1 MSNNFSETN
10 SDFFDS
16 DKELNQDNDANELQD
31 KVNDTH
37 EIQDGIGDHHKD
49 SQEGDGDSLEGDG
62 DSQELTPKVY
72 LTKEEAEAECKL
84 HTHNSLL
91 SLGRQVEKD
100 QSNKEGLDNLFN
112 QLKDKFKDLPKFD
125 LSLVDRNFN
134 IDSYLYLNKVDNF
147 KFIDQKELF
156 KLYILYL
163 LSEDKYLKEVKET
176 NLLKEEISD
185 LNDQGDEYIKQ
196 LEELEKSNEEKE
208 SKVAKRIINL
218 RQKCIDRRIQINR
231 MWYSIYFLC
240 YTSVF
245 TLNVTIQQFYYA
257 YTNLIIPFIQQIIF
271 LTFVGIKHLFEFL
284 MTYKI
289 VLGMLISFVATYF
302 YLNYNKK
309 KHMLKK
315 EN

>member
-1 MSNNFSETN
+1 M
-10 SDFFDS
+10 
-16 DKELNQDNDANELQD
+16 
-31 KVNDTH
+31 
-37 EIQDGIGDHHKD
+37 
-49 SQEGDGDSLEGDG
+49 
-62 DSQELTPKVY
+62 
-72 LTKEEAEAECKL
+72 
-84 HTHNSLL
+84 

-100 QSNKEGLDNLFN
+100 LSNKEGLDNLFN

-125 LSLVDRNFN
+125 LNLVDRNFN

-163 LSEDKYLKEVKET
+163 LSEDKYLREVKET
-176 NLLKEEISD
+176 SLLKEEITD

-196 LEELEKSNEEKE
+196 IEEMEKEVNEKE

-218 RQKCIDRRIQINR
+218 RQKCIDRRVQINR
-231 MWYSIYFLC
+231 MWYLIFFLC

-245 TLNVTIQQFYYA
+245 TLNVTIHQFYYL
-257 YTNLIIPFIQQIIF
+257 YSNLVIPFFQQMIF
-271 LTFVGIKHLFEFL
+271 VTFIGVKHLFEFL
-284 MTYKI
+284 LTYKI
-289 VLGMLISFVATYF
+289 ILGMLISFVVTYF

-309 KHMLKK
+309 HMLKK

>member
-1 MSNNFSETN
+1 MSDNFSETN
-10 SDFFDS
+10 SDFEDS
-16 DKELNQDNDANELQD
+16 VELQ
-31 KVNDTH
+31 
-37 EIQDGIGDHHKD
+37 QKD
-49 SQEGDGDSLEGDG
+49 DNSVELQQEDDNSVELQ
-62 DSQELTPKVY
+62 QEDDNSVELQQEDDNSEKIKPRVY
-72 LTKEEAEAECKL
+72 LTKEEAEAECKF

-100 QSNKEGLDNLFN
+100 LSNKEGLDNLSN

-125 LSLVDRNFN
+125 LNLVDRNFN

-163 LSEDKYLKEVKET
+163 LSEDKYLREVKET
-176 NLLKEEISD
+176 SLLKEEITD

-196 LEELEKSNEEKE
+196 IEEMEKEVNEKE

-218 RQKCIDRRIQINR
+218 RQKCIDRRVQINR
-231 MWYSIYFLC
+231 MWYLIFFLC

-245 TLNVTIQQFYYA
+245 TLNVTIHQFYYL
-257 YTNLIIPFIQQIIF
+257 YSNLVIPFFQQMIF
-271 LTFVGIKHLFEFL
+271 VTFIGVKHLFEFL
-284 MTYKI
+284 LTYKI
-289 VLGMLISFVATYF
+289 ILGMLISFVVTYF

-309 KHMLKK
+309 HMLKK